1 MRILHT
7 EASCGWGGQ
16 EIRILD
22 EAQGMA
28 ARGHDV
34 VIAAPR
40 EARIY
45 DGALKRGL
53 NAIVLPIAR
62 KNLAGVFALRHRFKV
77 HPVDVVNTHS
87 STDSWLAA
95 LACATLRR
103 APAVVR
109 TRHISASIP
118 NNLPTR

>member
-34 VIAAPR
+34 AIAAPR
-40 EARIY
+40 AARVY

-53 NAIVLPIAR
+53 SAIVLPIAR
-62 KNLAGVFALRHRFKV
+62 KNLAGVFALRPRFKA

-87 STDSWLAA
+87 SPDTCLAA
-95 LACATLRR
+95 LAS
-103 APAVVR
+103 P
-109 TRHISASIP
+109 
-118 NNLPTR
+118 